1 MDSKK
6 TGRRRF
12 LQGSAAVV
20 GMALGGLKAAKG
32 QQPSHQDTLNPA
44 DVRPLGERSPYEK
57 PYRVGSPTQGLT
69 PLQDSYGIITPSDL
83 HFYVNHEYGV
93 IPVIDPKKFRLA
105 IHGMVKRSVILT
117 LDEIKLLPS
126 VTRVYFIECNGNASL
141 TRRSGAKTLQD
152 SHGRTSCAE
161 WTGVPLSLFLKE
173 VGVQAEG
180 SWVLAVSQ
188 DTANHAISI
197 PMEKCMDD
205 VLVAYAQNG
214 EPMRLEQGY
223 PLRLVV
229 PGWGGRIHVKWLNQL
244 KVVDQPY
251 LTTQD
256 RASHLEHT
264 PAGEGVFFAL
274 SEESRKHRYEMVT
287 KSVIT
292 FPSGGQR
299 LPGKGLYQITGLA
312 WSGAGKVRRV
322 EVSTDDGKTWKDAE
336 LQEPVLSKAH
346 TRFRMP
352 WKWNGEATVLQ
363 SRSTD
368 EFGDVQ
374 PSMQEV
380 EKNWIADRSEAC
392 ADLIGEEDCGRVPR
406 RSNRALIQRWRVAA
420 DGSVHNLFEPPPE
433 ILEIG

>member
-20 GMALGGLKAAKG
+20 GMALGGLQAAKG

-93 IPVIDPKKFRLA
+93 IPVIDPKKYRLV

-229 PGWGGRIHVKWLNQL
+229 PGWGRPHSCQVAESAQGGGSALPDHAGPGFAPGAYSGRRGSLL
-244 KVVDQPY
+244 
-251 LTTQD
+251 
-256 RASHLEHT
+256 
-264 PAGEGVFFAL
+264 
-274 SEESRKHRYEMVT
+274 
-287 KSVIT
+287 
-292 FPSGGQR
+292 
-299 LPGKGLYQITGLA
+299 
-312 WSGAGKVRRV
+312 
-322 EVSTDDGKTWKDAE
+322 
-336 LQEPVLSKAH
+336 
-346 TRFRMP
+346 
-352 WKWNGEATVLQ
+352 
-363 SRSTD
+363 
-368 EFGDVQ
+368 
-374 PSMQEV
+374 
-380 EKNWIADRSEAC
+380 C
-392 ADLIGEEDCGRVPR
+392 AVGRVPQAPLR
-406 RSNRALIQRWRVAA
+406 DGYQVRHHFPFWGTAAARQGSLPDNRAGLVRGGQ
-420 DGSVHNLFEPPPE
+420 GSQSGSLHR
-433 ILEIG
+433 